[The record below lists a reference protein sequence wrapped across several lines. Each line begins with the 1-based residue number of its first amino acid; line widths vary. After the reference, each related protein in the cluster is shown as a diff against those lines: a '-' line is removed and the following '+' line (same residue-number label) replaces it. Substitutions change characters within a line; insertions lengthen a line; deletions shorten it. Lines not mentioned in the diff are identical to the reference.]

1 MGDLYNQEHDITEGT
16 TTPTAETGFQINL
29 LTIASL
35 VARRQ
40 EATSEQESSA
50 IEERIRTL
58 LQQLTIDEVDAS
70 VKPPAS
76 EHMLQ
81 NLPKVYLPT
90 TSSGA
95 RPTCPICTEDFEPD
109 ETACQL
115 PCAHSFHCDCI
126 LPWLRR
132 TCTCPL
138 CREELPTDDVSYE
151 NHKRMEKRR
160 AGASAMYNQ
169 MFN

>member
-1 MGDLYNQEHDITEGT
+1 MGDLYNQEHDITEGA
-16 TTPTAETGFQINL
+16 TTPTAQTGFQINL

-40 EATSEQESSA
+40 ESGSQQESSA
-50 IEERIRTL
+50 IEERIRNL
-58 LQQLTIDEVDAS
+58 LQQLTIVEVDAS

-76 EHMLQ
+76 EDTLQ

-90 TSSGA
+90 TSSGT
-95 RPTCPICTEDFEPD
+95 RPTCPICTDDFEPD
-109 ETACQL
+109 VKACRL
-115 PCAHSFHCDCI
+115 PCGHSFHTDCI
-126 LPWLRR
+126 FPWLRR

-138 CREELPTDDVSYE
+138 CREELPTDDASYE
-151 NHKRMEKRR
+151 HHKKMEKRR
-160 AGASAMYNQ
+160 AGANAMYDQ